1 MFEEGQ
7 KNNTNKSGL
16 IYAIVGVAVLIVAVA
31 GSAYAY
37 YSATATD
44 TSTVK
49 GTAGGAGGAG
59 GAGVKPTILTVKKE
73 SNASGSLVPI
83 DKTTDT
89 LTKGAKGWNKTS
101 NAVNTAWNAAQSC
114 TDKKGNTV
122 CQVYSV
128 TVKNNNNMPVIYD
141 ISLTALSGANTP
153 NLDAVKMASNI
164 SVTSV
169 TSIKGV
175 DKGICTT
182 ASVAGGGTSNTCY
195 FMVFITNLNSPQTD
209 SGAFTGTVK
218 AVGSD
223 GAEIKAQF

>member
-37 YSATATD
+37 YSATAAD

-49 GTAGGAGGAG
+49 GTAGGGA
-59 GAGVKPTILTVKKE
+59 APTLTVKKE
-73 SNASGSLVPI
+73 SNASGNLVPI
-83 DKTTDT
+83 DKTVET
-89 LTKGAKGWNKTS
+89 LTKGAKGWNTAS

-114 TDKKGNTV
+114 TDKNGNTV

-128 TVKNNNNMPVIYD
+128 TVKNNSNTSVIYD
-141 ISLTALSGANTP
+141 ISLTALSGAKTP

-175 DKGICTT
+175 NKGICTT
-182 ASVAGGGTSNTCY
+182 ASVAGGGTSTACY
-195 FMVFITNLNSPQTD
+195 FMVFITNLNSAQTD
-209 SGAFTGTVK
+209 SGAFTGTVT
-218 AVGSD
+218 AVGSN
-223 GAEIKAQF
+223 GAEVKAQF

>member
-1 MFEEGQ
+1 MFEEEQ

-49 GTAGGAGGAG
+49 GTAGGGA
-59 GAGVKPTILTVKKE
+59 APTLTVKKE
-73 SNASGSLVPI
+73 SNASGNLVPI
-83 DKTTDT
+83 DKTAET

-101 NAVNTAWNAAQSC
+101 NAVNTSWNAAQSC
-114 TDKKGNTV
+114 TDKNGNTV

-128 TVKNNNNMPVIYD
+128 TVKNNSNTSVIYD
-141 ISLTALSGANTP
+141 ISLTALSGAKTP

-164 SVTSV
+164 SVTSE

-175 DKGICTT
+175 NKGICTT
-182 ASVAGGGTSNTCY
+182 ASVAGGGTSTACY
-195 FMVFITNLNSPQTD
+195 FMVFITNLNSAQTD
-209 SGAFTGTVK
+209 SGAFTGTVT
-218 AVGSD
+218 AVGSN
-223 GAEIKAQF
+223 GAEVKAQF

>member
-49 GTAGGAGGAG
+49 GTAGGGA
-59 GAGVKPTILTVKKE
+59 APTLTVKKE
-73 SNASGSLVPI
+73 SNASGNLVPI
-83 DKTTDT
+83 DKTAET
-89 LTKGAKGWNKTS
+89 LTKGAKGWNTTS
-101 NAVNTAWNAAQSC
+101 NAVNTSWNAAQSC
-114 TDKKGNTV
+114 TDKNGNTV

-128 TVKNNNNMPVIYD
+128 TVKNNSNTSVIYD
-141 ISLTALSGANTP
+141 ISLTALSGAKTP

-164 SVTSV
+164 SVTSE

-175 DKGICTT
+175 NKGICTT
-182 ASVAGGGTSNTCY
+182 ASVAGGSTSTACY
-195 FMVFITNLNSPQTD
+195 FMVFITNLNSAQTD
-209 SGAFTGTVK
+209 SGAFTGTVT
-218 AVGSD
+218 AVGSN
-223 GAEIKAQF
+223 GAEVKAQF